1 MSEAEGMSPQ
11 ARWERVEKARITSGD
26 TQAEVDATIGI
37 SAGTYFQSKNR
48 RTAGPVLQKLEK
60 LYGLTVGEARKG
72 NKAGARRGAYKK
84 KSRPAE
90 LLARGDDALD
100 ADLLTVSHEG
110 GAMTTKPVM
119 PRQNALILTA
129 AWNALLDHGMR
140 RGLGWTTTSLFALT
154 PEHVSALVSNE
165 LTLARKRHEE
175 VAELRAENRLLRELM
190 VAAMRG
196 ALDADVAR
204 AALRGDR

>member
-100 ADLLTVSHEG
+100 AD
-110 GAMTTKPVM
+110 PVM